1 MVFIGISIQTQGD
14 QVYNSTTK
22 HGKMWYYPLTS
33 IRCIPIF
40 VIDQLPQ
47 NQQNWCGEIIV

>member
-1 MVFIGISIQTQGD
+1 MRYFNKMVFIWISIQTQGD

-33 IRCIPIF
+33 IEGGI
-40 VIDQLPQ
+40 L
-47 NQQNWCGEIIV
+47 NNSYMS

>member
-1 MVFIGISIQTQGD
+1 MVFIWISIQTQCD
-14 QVYNSTTK
+14 QMYNSTTK

-40 VIDQLPQ
+40 VIDQLSQ
-47 NQQNWCGEIIV
+47 NEQIWCGEIIE